1 MEKLLYFIE
10 ELIKKRK
17 GEKYSEDYLAFQE
30 LCEGDQ
36 ERVNEL
42 LAKEGINYHSNTIS
56 STKTGGSGGGLA
68 SFF

>member
-1 MEKLLYFIE
+1 LFFIE
-10 ELIKKRK
+10 ELIKRRK
-17 GEKYSEDYLAFQE
+17 GDKNSDDYIAFQE

-42 LAKEGINYHSNTIS
+42 LAKDGIHYNSYSIS

-68 SFF
+68 SYF